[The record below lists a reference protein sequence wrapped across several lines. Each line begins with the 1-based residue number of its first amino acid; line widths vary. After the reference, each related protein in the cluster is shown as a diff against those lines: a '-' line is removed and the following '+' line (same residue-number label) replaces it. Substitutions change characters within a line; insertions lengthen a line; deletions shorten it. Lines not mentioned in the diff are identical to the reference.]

1 MKSRYINS
9 MLLFTLV
16 AVMASGCK
24 KWLDVSPKTQIRQ
37 RELFENE
44 QGFQDALTGV
54 YLKLGGS
61 SLYGQQMTYGFMD
74 VLAQT
79 YTITF
84 AGSDNSSATFKQA
97 GVYNYTDTRVKTR
110 MAAIWGETYSSIA
123 NLDNIL
129 TQMEDKRKIFTLDN
143 FDRVKGQ
150 ALALRAFLHFDL
162 LRLFGTAPVV
172 DGAKPSIPYV
182 TKFGVGVYP
191 LLPVNEVI
199 GNCLKDLS
207 EAEVLLSGN
216 KEVNIAYSADP
227 TSNYMNYWAVKGLQA
242 RIHLYAGDKP
252 KALEAAK
259 VVISNQALF
268 PFVEAGRASATIS
281 RDRLYATEHLFA
293 LNVYK
298 LKDFAEAYTKTN
310 IGLPL
315 LSTTS
320 TKTRALYETTT
331 GGSSDIRF
339 NYLFVQSGS
348 GYYTTKYYQ
357 DAIQDFLLNTVP
369 LIRLTEMYYIA
380 AECTEDTQAGVS
392 YLNVV
397 RHNRGLADLAT
408 GLTPDKLKAEIL
420 KEYKKEFY
428 GEGQLFYYFKRI
440 NNPKIDGSSADATK
454 VYVFPLPEDEVEFG
468 KRFEQ

>member
-9 MLLFTLV
+9 ILLFSLL

-37 RELFENE
+37 QELFENE
-44 QGFQDALTGV
+44 QGFLDALTGV
-54 YLKLGGS
+54 YLKLGSS
-61 SLYGQQMTYGFMD
+61 SLYGQQMTYGFLD
-74 VLAQT
+74 VLSQT

-84 AGSDNSSATFKQA
+84 AGSDIHSTTFKQA
-97 GVYNYTDTRVKTR
+97 GVYNYTDDRVKTR
-110 MAAIWGETYSSIA
+110 MAAIWSESYATIA

-129 TQMEDKRKIFTLDN
+129 TQMDAKKKSFTLDN
-143 FDRVKGQ
+143 FERVKGQ

-172 DGAKPSIPYV
+172 DAAKPSIPYV
-182 TKFGVGVYP
+182 TTFGVGVYP
-191 LLPVNEVI
+191 LLPVSEVMA
-199 GNCLKDLS
+199 NCLKDLA
-207 EAEVLLSGN
+207 EAEQLLSGN
-216 KEVNIAYSADP
+216 KEVNISGSSDP

-242 RIHLYAGDKP
+242 RIHLYAGDKN
-252 KALEAAK
+252 KALAAAQE
-259 VVISNQALF
+259 VISNQALF
-268 PFVEAGRASATIS
+268 PFVDPGRASATIS

-298 LKDFAEAYTKTN
+298 LKDYAEAYTKSTS
-310 IGLPL
+310 GLPL

-320 TKTRALYETTT
+320 TKTRALYETTS

-339 NYLFVQSGS
+339 NYLFVQAGS
-348 GYYTTKYYQ
+348 GYYTTKYGQ
-357 DAIQDFLLNTVP
+357 DAVPEYLLNIVP

-380 AECTEDTQAGVS
+380 AECAEDTQAGVG

-397 RHNRGLADLAT
+397 RHNRGLADLST
-408 GLTPDKLKAEIL
+408 NLTPDKLKTEIL

-454 VYVFPLPEDEVEFG
+454 VYVWPLPEDEVEFG